1 MYDVEK
7 IRKDFP
13 ILSQIQNGKPL
24 IYLDTAA
31 TAQKPECVIE
41 KIGEIYRTSYANV
54 HRGDYLL
61 AESVTEEYESARDC
75 VQKFINAK
83 KTSEIVFTRNAT
95 EAINLVAASWGENN
109 LKKGDVILLSEAE
122 HHANLV
128 PWQIV
133 AQKTGAVLQIF
144 KINDDGSY
152 DKEAYENALNPKVKL
167 VAVTAMSNVLGTV
180 FPVKDIVFSAHQIGA
195 KVLVDACQFAV
206 HHKVD
211 VQDLDCDFL
220 AFSGHKLYGPTGI
233 GVLYAKEEILKNMPP
248 YQAGGDMVEK
258 VTYQHTT
265 YALPPARFEAGT
277 PAIVEAIGLKTA
289 IEYILKIGFENIAAH
304 EKELLEYFNAKAAQ
318 ISGFKIIGTAKGKGG
333 VVSFDFKGIHPQDL
347 SFVLAHEGVAIRIG
361 HHCAEPLV
369 NRMGYQSVARVSF
382 GLYTSKADIDAF
394 FEALKKAEHFFHD
407 KI

>member
-1 MYDVEK
+1 MYDVEE

-13 ILSQIQNGKPL
+13 VLGQVQNNKPL
-24 IYLDTAA
+24 VYLDTAA
-31 TAQKPECVIE
+31 TAQKPKAVID
-41 KIGEIYRTSYANV
+41 KICEIYSTSYANV

-61 AESVTEEYESARDC
+61 AEKVTEEYENARAS
-75 VQKFINAK
+75 VQNFVGAK
-83 KTSEIVFTRNAT
+83 KTNEIVFTRNAT

-109 LKKGDVILLSEAE
+109 LKAGDEILVSEAE

-133 AQKTGAVLQIF
+133 AEKTGATLKVF

-152 DKEAYENALNPKVKL
+152 NKEAYEKALTPKVKL

-180 FPVKDIVFSAHQIGA
+180 FPVKNIVSAAHQIGA

-206 HHKVD
+206 HHQTD
-211 VQDLDCDFL
+211 VQDLNCDFL

-233 GVLYAKEEILKNMPP
+233 GVLYAKEELLNKMPP
-248 YQAGGDMVEK
+248 YQAGGDMVDK
-258 VTYQHTT
+258 VTYEHTT

-289 IEYILKIGFENIAAH
+289 IEYVLKIGFEDIAAH
-304 EKELLEYFNAKAAQ
+304 EKELLSYFNQKAKNVD
-318 ISGFKIIGTAKGKGG
+318 GLKIIGTAKDKGG
-333 VVSFDFKGIHPQDL
+333 VISFDFKGIHPQDL
-347 SFVLAHEGVAIRIG
+347 SFVLAHEGVAVRIG

-369 NRMGYQSVARVSF
+369 ERMGYHSLARISF

-394 FEALKKAEHFFHD
+394 FDALQKAERLLYNR
-407 KI
+407 

>member
-13 ILSQIQNGKPL
+13 ILSQTQNGKPL
-24 IYLDTAA
+24 VYLDTAA
-31 TAQKPECVIE
+31 TAQKPKAVID
-41 KIGEIYRTSYANV
+41 KICEIYATSYANV

-61 AESVTEEYESARDC
+61 AESVTEEYENARAS
-75 VQKFINAK
+75 VQKFVGAK

-95 EAINLVAASWGENN
+95 EAINLVAASWGEHN
-109 LKKGDVILLSEAE
+109 LKAGDVILVSEAE

-133 AQKTGAVLQIF
+133 AQKTGATLKIF

-152 DKEAYENALNPKVKL
+152 NKEAYESALSEKVKL

-180 FPVKDIVFSAHQIGA
+180 FPVKDIVSSAHQIGA
-195 KVLVDACQFAV
+195 KVLIDACQFAV
-206 HHKVD
+206 HHKID

-233 GVLYAKEEILKNMPP
+233 GVLYAKEEILNAMPP
-248 YQAGGDMVEK
+248 YQAGGDMVDK
-258 VTYQHTT
+258 VTYQTTT

-289 IEYILKIGFENIAAH
+289 IEYVLEIGFENIAVH
-304 EKELLEYFNAKAAQ
+304 EKELLSYFNQKA
-318 ISGFKIIGTAKGKGG
+318 GEVDGLKIIGTAKDKGG
-333 VVSFDFKGIHPQDL
+333 VISFDFKGIHPQDL

-369 NRMGYQSVARVSF
+369 NRMGYHSLARASF
-382 GLYTSKADIDAF
+382 GLYTSKEDIDAF
-394 FEALKKAEHFFHD
+394 FEALKKAERLLYNR
-407 KI
+407 

>member
-13 ILSQIQNGKPL
+13 VLTQVQNGKPL

-31 TAQKPECVIE
+31 TAQKPKAVID
-41 KIGEIYRTSYANV
+41 KICEIYATSYANV

-61 AESVTEEYESARDC
+61 AEKVTEEYENARAS
-75 VQKFINAK
+75 VQKFVGAK

-109 LKKGDVILLSEAE
+109 LKTGDVILVSEAE

-133 AQKTGAVLQIF
+133 AQKTGATLKIF

-152 DKEAYENALNPKVKL
+152 NKEAYESALSEKVKL
-167 VAVTAMSNVLGTV
+167 VAITAMSNVLGTV
-180 FPVKDIVFSAHQIGA
+180 FPVKDIVSSAHQIGA
-195 KVLVDACQFAV
+195 KVLIDACQFTV

-233 GVLYAKEEILKNMPP
+233 GILYAKEEILNAMPP
-248 YQAGGDMVEK
+248 YQAGGDMVDK
-258 VTYQHTT
+258 VTYQTTT

-277 PAIVEAIGLKTA
+277 PAIVEAIGLQTA
-289 IEYILKIGFENIAAH
+289 IEYVLKIGFEDIAAH
-304 EKELLEYFNAKAAQ
+304 EKELLSYFNQKA
-318 ISGFKIIGTAKGKGG
+318 GEVEGLKIIGTAKDKGS
-333 VVSFDFKGIHPQDL
+333 VISFDFKGIHPQDL

-369 NRMGYQSVARVSF
+369 NRMGYHSLARASF
-382 GLYTSKADIDAF
+382 GLYTSKEDIDAF
-394 FEALKKAEHFFHD
+394 FAALKKTERLLYNR
-407 KI
+407 

>member
-13 ILSQIQNGKPL
+13 ILSQTQNGKPL
-24 IYLDTAA
+24 VYLDTAA
-31 TAQKPECVIE
+31 TAQKPKAVID
-41 KIGEIYRTSYANV
+41 KICEIYATSYANV

-61 AESVTEEYESARDC
+61 AEKVTEEYENARAS
-75 VQKFINAK
+75 VQKFVGAK

-109 LKKGDVILLSEAE
+109 LKTGDVILVSEAE

-133 AQKTGAVLQIF
+133 AQKTGATLKIF

-152 DKEAYENALNPKVKL
+152 NKEAYESALSEKVKL
-167 VAVTAMSNVLGTV
+167 VAITAMSNVLGTV
-180 FPVKDIVFSAHQIGA
+180 FPVKDIVSSAHQIGA
-195 KVLVDACQFAV
+195 KVLIDACQFTV
-206 HHKVD
+206 HHKID

-233 GVLYAKEEILKNMPP
+233 GILYAKEEILNAMPP
-248 YQAGGDMVEK
+248 YQAGGDMVDK
-258 VTYQHTT
+258 VTYQTTT

-277 PAIVEAIGLKTA
+277 PAIVEAIGLQTA
-289 IEYILKIGFENIAAH
+289 IEYVLKIGFEDIAAH
-304 EKELLEYFNAKAAQ
+304 EKELLSYFNQKA
-318 ISGFKIIGTAKGKGG
+318 GEVEGLKIIGTAKDKGS
-333 VVSFDFKGIHPQDL
+333 VISFDFKGIHPQDL

-369 NRMGYQSVARVSF
+369 NRMGYHSLARASF
-382 GLYTSKADIDAF
+382 GLYTSKEDIDAF
-394 FEALKKAEHFFHD
+394 FAALKKTERLLYNR
-407 KI
+407 

>member
-1 MYDVEK
+1 MYNVEE

-13 ILSQIQNGKPL
+13 VLGQVQNNKPL
-24 IYLDTAA
+24 VYLDTAA
-31 TAQKPECVIE
+31 TAQKPKAVID
-41 KIGEIYRTSYANV
+41 KICEIYSTSYANV

-61 AESVTEEYESARDC
+61 AEKVTEEYENARAS
-75 VQKFINAK
+75 VQNFVGAK
-83 KTSEIVFTRNAT
+83 KTNEIVFTRNAT

-109 LKKGDVILLSEAE
+109 LKAGDEILVSEAE

-133 AQKTGAVLQIF
+133 AEKTGATLKVF

-152 DKEAYENALNPKVKL
+152 NKEAYEKALTPKVKL

-180 FPVKDIVFSAHQIGA
+180 FPVKNIVSAAHQIGA

-206 HHKVD
+206 HHQTD
-211 VQDLDCDFL
+211 VQDLNCDFL

-233 GVLYAKEEILKNMPP
+233 GVLYAKEELLNKMPP
-248 YQAGGDMVEK
+248 YQAGGDMVDK
-258 VTYQHTT
+258 VTYEHTT

-289 IEYILKIGFENIAAH
+289 IEYVLKIGFEDIAAH
-304 EKELLEYFNAKAAQ
+304 EKELLSYFNQKAKNVD
-318 ISGFKIIGTAKGKGG
+318 GLKIIGTAKDKGG
-333 VVSFDFKGIHPQDL
+333 VISFDFKGIHPQDL
-347 SFVLAHEGVAIRIG
+347 SFVLAHEGVAVRIG

-369 NRMGYQSVARVSF
+369 ERMGYHSLARISF

-394 FEALKKAEHFFHD
+394 FDALQKAERLLYNR
-407 KI
+407 